1 LFFNMLR
8 YLPGILLVQ
17 VVTAILLWVNL
28 DATPRDLAIQFG
40 VPAIL
45 ITLVTGLWFASI
57 ARADAERANAKIR
70 LQHAREREKIQVTAE
85 KNKARLVEQTQ
96 KQIRKEERRVN
107 RKAGFKV
114 SLAFIGASAVGVLML
129 IIELFTFG
137 LMTIMTTVGGMGGY
151 LIRARQTH
159 DANKPSIDDSSKVID
174 VIEHVPE
181 PSTPQ
186 KRLPERSK

>member
-1 LFFNMLR
+1 MIR

-17 VVTAILLWVNL
+17 VVTAILLWVNI

-57 ARADAERANAKIR
+57 ARADSERANTKLR
-70 LQHAREREKIQVTAE
+70 MQHAREREKIQVSAE
-85 KNKARLVEQTQ
+85 KSKARIMEQTQ
-96 KQIRKEERRVN
+96 KEIRKQEKRIGRI
-107 RKAGFKV
+107 ASFKV
-114 SLAFIGASAVGVLML
+114 SLAFIAASAAGVLML

-159 DANKPSIDDSSKVID
+159 DANKPTSENSARVID
-174 VIEHVPE
+174 VVEHVPE
-181 PSTPQ
+181 
-186 KRLPERSK
+186 LPAPDEQVSRQVK